1 MAKTVPKDQWAEFL
15 QEFTERHLEEYLTV
29 RLVGDEIGNQIVS
42 EGKLPFQGVAF
53 DEEAGSVRVIL
64 GQEAVGD
71 PDSVAHE
78 LEAEELVFV
87 EGGEPGEES
96 LVVVGS
102 GRKLIIEAQ
111 ILEQKFLGE

>member
-1 MAKTVPKDQWAEFL
+1 MDKTIPKDQWAEFL

-29 RLVGDEIGNQIVS
+29 RLVGDEIGDQVVS

-53 DEEAGSVRVIL
+53 DEEAGSVRVVL

-78 LEAEELVFV
+78 VEAEELVFV
-87 EGGEPGEES
+87 GGDEPGEEA
-96 LVVVGS
+96 LVVVG
-102 GRKLIIEAQ
+102 GDRKLIIEAQ
-111 ILEQKFLGE
+111 ALEQKFLGE